1 MALIAFL
8 RGVNVGGHR
17 TFRPTRVATALRAH
31 DVVSVGTAG
40 TFVVRAPGA
49 RPAFRAALGRALPF
63 AATIALCE
71 GRALLRLVAAD
82 PFRGEPPGPDLVRFV
97 SVLPRAARRR
107 PALPLAVPAAG
118 DWCVRV
124 LAARGQFVC
133 GVYRRQM
140 RAIGALGALDALF
153 GQPATT
159 RSWRTIEAVARL
171 LEER

>member
-17 TFRPTRVATALRAH
+17 TFRPSLVARALRAY
-31 DVVSVGTAG
+31 DVVNVGAAG
-40 TFVVRAPGA
+40 TFVVRAPGSRA
-49 RPAFRAALGRALPF
+49 AFRAALGRALPF
-63 AATIALCE
+63 EATIALCE
-71 GRALLRLVAAD
+71 GRALLRLIAED
-82 PFRGEPPGPDLVRFV
+82 PFRAEPPRPDVVRFV
-97 SVLPRAARRR
+97 SVLPRAVRRV
-107 PALPLAVPAAG
+107 PALPVTVPAAG

-124 LAARGQFVC
+124 LDARGQFVC

-140 RAIGALGALDALF
+140 RAIGALGTLDALF

-159 RSWRTIEAVARL
+159 RSWGTIEAVARL